1 MKKRLFIWVF
11 LVPISLT
18 GCSDSGS
25 GDISS
30 APLMEDMETESS
42 TENQL
47 SKVANNSA
55 ESDTETITDAAQM
68 HTDITSLFGS
78 ADDEPVQ
85 IHEGNS
91 ILDLINSASRP

>member
-25 GDISS
+25 GGVSS
-30 APLMEDMETESS
+30 APYLENMEAEGS

-55 ESDTETITDAAQM
+55 ESDTETIIDAVQM
-68 HTDITSLFGS
+68 HTDITSVFGS
-78 ADDEPVQ
+78 ADDEPVK
-85 IHEGNS
+85 IHDGNS
-91 ILDLINSASRP
+91 ILDLINSASEP